1 MNYYV
6 SLDTIFL
13 FPSQFFHI
21 NSKDKCVCVCVCAR
35 AHVRSV
41 TQYAQSLSHVQLFG
55 TRWSVSPTDSSELG
69 IFQARIPE

>member
-21 NSKDKCVCVCVCAR
+21 NSKDKCVCVCLCAR
-35 AHVRSV
+35 ALS
-41 TQYAQSLSHVQLFG
+41 QYAQSLSHVQLFG
-55 TRWSVSPTDSSELG
+55 TRWSVSPTGSSELG